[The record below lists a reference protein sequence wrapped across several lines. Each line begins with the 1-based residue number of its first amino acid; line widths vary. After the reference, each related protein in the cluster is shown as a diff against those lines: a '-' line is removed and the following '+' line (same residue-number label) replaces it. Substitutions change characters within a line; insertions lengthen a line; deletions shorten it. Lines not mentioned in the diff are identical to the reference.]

1 MQNPDHEKILQIDM
15 AMVQLIT
22 TILVTLGS
30 TLVAISIG
38 FGLTLPSI
46 LTQVVNQVA
55 ETDVRSL
62 PESIPS
68 ETITQE
74 ARVLT
79 IQLFQESINNYVFL
93 LAAFGVFLIVIGI
106 MYSSAKINKMKKEIM
121 RSSQKDRYGP

>member
-1 MQNPDHEKILQIDM
+1 MQNPDHDNILQIDM
-15 AMVQLIT
+15 AMVQLLT

-62 PESIPS
+62 PQSIPS
-68 ETITQE
+68 GAITQE
-74 ARVLT
+74 AQVLT
-79 IQLFQESINNYVFL
+79 VQLFQESINNYVFL
-93 LAAFGVFLIVIGI
+93 LAAFGLFLIVIGI
-106 MYSSAKINKMKKEIM
+106 MYSSAKINKMKKEIL
-121 RSSQKDRYGP
+121 RGSRKDR

>member
-1 MQNPDHEKILQIDM
+1 MQNPDHDNILQIDM
-15 AMVQLIT
+15 AMVQLLT

-62 PESIPS
+62 PQSIPS
-68 ETITQE
+68 GTITQE
-74 ARVLT
+74 AQVLT
-79 IQLFQESINNYVFL
+79 VQLFQESINNYVFL
-93 LAAFGVFLIVIGI
+93 LAASGLFLIVIGI
-106 MYSSAKINKMKKEIM
+106 MYSSAKINKMKKEIL
-121 RSSQKDRYGP
+121 RGNRKDR